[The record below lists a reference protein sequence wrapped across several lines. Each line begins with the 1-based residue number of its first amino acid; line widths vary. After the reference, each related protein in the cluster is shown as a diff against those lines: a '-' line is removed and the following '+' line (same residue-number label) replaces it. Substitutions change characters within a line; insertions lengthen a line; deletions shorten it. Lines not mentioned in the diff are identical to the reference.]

1 MEKTVFHN
9 QRQSS
14 FHLKIQRYDFTKH
27 VYMFELFEPFECLNK
42 DFKKRGKGGSTVKL
56 RPPLQRGI
64 VRCTMALFSVVQG
77 PNSPTY
83 IF

>member
-1 MEKTVFHN
+1 
-9 QRQSS
+9 
-14 FHLKIQRYDFTKH
+14 
-27 VYMFELFEPFECLNK
+27 MFELFEPFECLNK

-56 RPPLQRGI
+56 RPPMQRGI
-64 VRCTMALFSVVQG
+64 GRCTMALFSVVQG